1 MWLEYQISSMKYYIY
16 MNKTAFLY
24 HVQLQQIIAQNMN
37 IIECSTKLFK
47 TCLIEIGSQY
57 AISQEFIA
65 TNLWKSTGCLWKYNN
80 FTIKSAPKYH
90 TSVELCTWF
99 VLCCVLLRLGNSPII
114 SPQGYF
120 TGTVGIILWLCNSQY
135 AHVIQDYFTATGTII
150 WLPQWQWSNPD
161 KYANEY
167 MESVNQIYLEI
178 IDNIITTKQS
188 TTKLLVYF
196 LECTVGRSNDWTTSQ
211 SMA

>member
-16 MNKTAFLY
+16 MNKTAFLH

-99 VLCCVLLRLGNSPII
+99 VLCCVLLWLGNSPII
-114 SPQGYF
+114 SPGVTSLVLWESYCDYVIVNMPMLF
-120 TGTVGIILWLCNSQY
+120 RITSLPVGQSYDCPSGSEVTQTNMVMS
-135 AHVIQDYFTATGTII
+135 I
-150 WLPQWQWSNPD
+150 WNQWI
-161 KYANEY
+161 KY
-167 MESVNQIYLEI
+167 IW
-178 IDNIITTKQS
+178 K
-188 TTKLLVYF
+188 
-196 LECTVGRSNDWTTSQ
+196 
-211 SMA
+211 